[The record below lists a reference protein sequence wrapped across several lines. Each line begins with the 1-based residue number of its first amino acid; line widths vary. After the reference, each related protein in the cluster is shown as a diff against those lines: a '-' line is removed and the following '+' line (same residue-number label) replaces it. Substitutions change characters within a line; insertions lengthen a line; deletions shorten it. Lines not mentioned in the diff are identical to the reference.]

1 MWCAVLGAGAFP
13 LQKPWDLCVGSRL
26 ILSWRP
32 AVFEFPGPSA
42 VQNLIL
48 TRSWRKE
55 SPSELALKVLRL
67 EQSVDPHIQGR
78 VSHCFRSELALS
90 DEIARVFLPTPHL
103 VFCGRDVGSK
113 TEKGEKFFAF
123 FFYCPLLSGWRLYT
137 LLHLAA
143 TLILLRL
150 QTLTLLL
157 KKYKKVLLF
166 YLTVFA

>member
-123 FFYCPLLSGWRLYT
+123 FFFLSSFLWLEIVHT
-137 LLHLAA
+137 STSCCHFNLTEAA
-143 TLILLRL
+143 NSHFTFEKI
-150 QTLTLLL
+150 
-157 KKYKKVLLF
+157 
-166 YLTVFA
+166 